1 LSGGAVIQNVVALA
15 ARTVDSILS
24 PAAMIA
30 ASLFLGSQGYY
41 FLMIIV
47 NKIYLLVLGLRI
59 LVDVSFLV

>member
-1 LSGGAVIQNVVALA
+1 MIQNVVALA

-30 ASLFLGSQGYY
+30 ASLFLGSQRYY
-41 FLMIIV
+41 LLMIIV

>member
-1 LSGGAVIQNVVALA
+1 MIQNVVALA

-41 FLMIIV
+41 LLMIIV